1 MFYNIKMKLLIGGK
15 SRSIYMRKDGSAYYK
30 SGGEN
35 VDVSYMFKK
44 NGGGLKKQYIGGVQD
59 NLGKVEQKKRSKKGF
74 KQILGGAI
82 SNINFDKIE
91 IKSEDIMNGNYQ
103 GDKAPEQLQKIC
115 CLALYGLGA
124 AMTGEL
130 EKVDPAKDTINVTV
144 GKNLDTFL
152 TYLNKSVLD
161 DPAKSQINEILSVPD
176 KNAIFGQNVVK
187 DELKT
192 FIEKLGFANVT
203 NATDFSSNE
212 KCVTV
217 TRAYILNKILQCFE
231 GDDGDCIAHSSE
243 LLPLAAPDF
252 LHLAKKTH
260 FINPIDGKLNPGLPY
275 NPVPASVPDM
285 LEKLKKVADRIF
297 KVSLEAD
304 PDNIAKS
311 AKNLHTV
318 LFLEEQIGAPASS
331 PALSAAAGAA
341 AD

>member
-59 NLGKVEQKKRSKKGF
+59 NLGKVEQKKRSNKSA
-74 KQILGGAI
+74 KQILGGVGKTI
-82 SNINFDKIE
+82 IEFDKIE
-91 IKSEDIMNGNYQ
+91 IKSEEIIDTARVY
-103 GDKAPEQLQKIC
+103 KSSTAPEELKKIC

-124 AMTGEL
+124 AMTGRL
-130 EKVDPAKDTINVTV
+130 ENARDNDKLKVTV
-144 GKNLDTFL
+144 GKDLIRFV
-152 TYLNKSVLD
+152 TYLNKAVPDS
-161 DPAKSQINEILSVPD
+161 DPAKPLFGVILGAVD
-176 KNAIFGQNVVK
+176 KLQEFKKNLGDNNSIK
-187 DELKT
+187 DA
-192 FIEKLGFANVT
+192 IEKAGFNELPVDIDFT
-203 NATDFSSNE
+203 TDDN
-212 KCVTV
+212 CVTV
-217 TRAYILNKILQCFE
+217 SRAYILNKILQCFE

-297 KVSLEAD
+297 KVSQETD
-304 PDNIAKS
+304 PGKIKQS
-311 AKNLHTV
+311 ATNLHEV
-318 LFLEEQIGAPASS
+318 LFIQEQIGAPT
-331 PALSAAAGAA
+331 
-341 AD
+341 